1 MLEQSLK
8 QLEQLV
14 TGLVKAN
21 QNLHEGN
28 AQLTAQLQQI
38 KEENESLQ
46 LSALEQDDQ
55 HSATIARIQALVAVA
70 STGQGG
76 AGSNA
81 GNP

>member
-28 AQLTAQLQQI
+28 AQLTAQLQQV

-70 STGQGG
+70 SAGQGG
-76 AGSNA
+76 AGS
-81 GNP
+81 

>member
-14 TGLVKAN
+14 TDLVHAN
-21 QNLHEGN
+21 QSLHSDN

-70 STGQGG
+70 SAGHGG

>member
-14 TGLVKAN
+14 TDLVQAN

-28 AQLTAQLQQI
+28 AQLSAQLQQI
-38 KEENESLQ
+38 KEENDSLQ

-70 STGQGG
+70 SAGNGG
-76 AGSNA
+76 ASNA

>member
-38 KEENESLQ
+38 KEENENLQ

-55 HSATIARIQALVAVA
+55 HSTTIARIQALVAVA
-70 STGQGG
+70 SAGQGG
-76 AGSNA
+76 ASNA